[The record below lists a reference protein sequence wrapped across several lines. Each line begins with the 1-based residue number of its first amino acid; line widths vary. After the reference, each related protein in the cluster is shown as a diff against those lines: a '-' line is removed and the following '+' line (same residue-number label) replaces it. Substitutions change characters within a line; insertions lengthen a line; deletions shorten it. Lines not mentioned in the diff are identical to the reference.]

1 MSNVKMSKDVKE
13 VQKMLRKYQLY
24 VMCQNM
30 STMETITWHKE
41 VHRQWSPFS
50 DKIWRSTKMLKTIFY
65 ELFECFSGHAMWC
78 QNLHHCVWILLC
90 QVKISMN
97 LISSQDAWLFDIF
110 TCECFDINVQNLY
123 FFQFKI
129 ICPKKIQSNSSSS
142 TIYPKK
148 ISK

>member
-1 MSNVKMSKDVKE
+1 MSRSPKDVKK
-13 VQKMLRKYQLY
+13 VPTICHVPKY
-24 VMCQNM
+24 V
-30 STMETITWHKE
+30 TMETITWHKE

-50 DKIWRSTKMLKTIFY
+50 DKIWRSTKMLKTYFMNF
-65 ELFECFSGHAMWC
+65 LNVFSGHAMWC

-110 TCECFDINVQNLY
+110 TCECFHINVQNPY

-142 TIYPKK
+142 TIYPQK